1 MQRTLL
7 FCLAILNATVCA
19 LAQSTITTFAGR
31 DPKFEGNGQAA
42 VLARIGLPRG
52 VALDGQGNVYF
63 TDSGFSLV
71 MKVDTGGRLSVVA
84 NSSQVSR
91 PQGIAA
97 DRQGNIFV
105 VDTEFKPQ
113 PRPDGSMFLAPS
125 GRIRKIAADGSVS
138 TIAGSGSDPDGEDIP
153 AVEARLSASAGFAI
167 DAGGNLYV
175 AEVGRNRVRRIDR
188 EGKIRTVA
196 GNGRPVFGFVP
207 PGADVGDGGPATQ
220 ATLARPADVAVDK
233 DGGLLIAD
241 GTRIR
246 RVDREGIIRTVAG
259 GGLGP
264 LDEGPATQMDLYGA
278 SGIAAAPDGS
288 FYLFDWYSI
297 TRVTPDGQST
307 MITDWAGGPEP
318 GDGRPASE
326 VYVPGTA
333 AFSIADDAYINGMAV
348 DDAGNLYLADVRNGR
363 LRRIGTDGIITT
375 VAGSAP
381 FRFAGDG
388 GSAAE
393 ALLNWPGSVAASPDG
408 SIYIFDR
415 NNCRIRRVGPDGTIG
430 TIAGNGICAE
440 SGPDAESATE
450 VPVGNGIT
458 MTADTRGNV
467 YVSEG
472 GSVRMIT
479 PGGQLKTIVNN
490 LIGAPGTFGD
500 VTGPAREA
508 RIMGPITGIY
518 IDRDDNL
525 YIADFLSNRVRK
537 ITSDGM
543 ISTFAGSGPAPGRP
557 VFAGDGGPAV
567 EARLAQP
574 AAVTGDREGNIYIL
588 DSGNR
593 RIRKVGKDGIIRT
606 VAGSDVP
613 INPAAGPLGSAGMV
627 VDASGNLYL
636 TEQANHRVRRITPDG
651 RIATIAGTGE
661 AGFDGDGGPSDQA
674 TLNSPTGLAMDASGN
689 LYVADSGNH
698 RIRKIAGK

>member
-1 MQRTLL
+1 ML
-7 FCLAILNATVCA
+7 FCLVFLKAAACA
-19 LAQSTITTFAGR
+19 PGQSTITTFAGR
-31 DPKFEGNGQAA
+31 DPKFEGDGQAA

-84 NSSQVSR
+84 DSTQVSR
-91 PQGIAA
+91 PKGIAA
-97 DRQGNIFV
+97 DRQGNVYV

-113 PRPDGSMFLAPS
+113 PRPDGSMFPAPF
-125 GRIRKIAADGSVS
+125 GRVRKIAADGSVS
-138 TIAGSGSDPDGEDIP
+138 TIAGLGSDPDGEDIL
-153 AVEARLSASAGFAI
+153 AVEARLSASAGLAI
-167 DAGGNLYV
+167 DADGNLYV
-175 AEVGRNRVRRIDR
+175 AEVGRNRVRRIGRD
-188 EGKIRTVA
+188 GKILTVA
-196 GNGRPVFGFVP
+196 GNGRPIFGFVP
-207 PGADVGDGGPATQ
+207 PGADVGDGGPGAQ
-220 ATLARPADVAVDK
+220 ATLARLADVAVDK
-233 DGGLLIAD
+233 DGGLLITD

-246 RVDREGIIRTVAG
+246 RVDRDGIIRTVAG
-259 GGLGP
+259 GSFGP

-297 TRVTPDGQST
+297 TRVSPDGQAS
-307 MITDWAGGPEP
+307 MITDWAGGPEV
-318 GDGRPASE
+318 GDGHAAGE

-348 DDAGNLYLADVRNGR
+348 DAAGNLYLADVRNGR
-363 LRRIGTDGIITT
+363 IRRIGTDGIITT

-381 FRFAGDG
+381 FRFAGDD

-430 TIAGNGICAE
+430 TIAGNGICAD
-440 SGPDAESATE
+440 SGPDAQSATE
-450 VPVGNGIT
+450 VAVGNGIT
-458 MTADTRGNV
+458 MTADSRGNV

-479 PGGQLKTIVNN
+479 PGGQLKTIVNDR
-490 LIGAPGTFGD
+490 IGAPGTFGD
-500 VTGPAREA
+500 ISGPALEA
-508 RIMGPITGIY
+508 RISGPITGMY
-518 IDRDDNL
+518 VDRDGNL
-525 YIADFLSNRVRK
+525 YIADFSGNRIRRV
-537 ITSDGM
+537 TSDGM
-543 ISTFAGSGPAPGRP
+543 ISTFAGSGPAPGPP

-567 EARLAQP
+567 QARLSQP
-574 AAVTGDREGNIYIL
+574 SAVTGDSEGNIYIL

-593 RIRKVGKDGIIRT
+593 RIRKVGRDGVIRT
-606 VAGSDVP
+606 VTGNDATIGP
-613 INPAAGPLGSAGMV
+613 GGGPLGSGGMV
-627 VDASGNLYL
+627 VDGGGNLYL
-636 TEQANHRVRRITPDG
+636 TLPVNHRVLRITPDG
-651 RIATIAGTGE
+651 IITTIAGTGE
-661 AGFDGDGGPSDQA
+661 AGFDGDGGPPDQA
-674 TLNSPTGLAMDASGN
+674 RLNSPAGLAMDASGD